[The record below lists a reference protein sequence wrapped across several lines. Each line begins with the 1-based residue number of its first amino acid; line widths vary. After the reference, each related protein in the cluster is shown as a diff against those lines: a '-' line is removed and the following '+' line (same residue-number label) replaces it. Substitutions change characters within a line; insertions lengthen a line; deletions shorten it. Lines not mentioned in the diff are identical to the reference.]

1 VKHKFIWFGLSLV
14 LVAAI
19 LLASCSSATTTTN
32 ATTTTTTTTSTAVA
46 TSTTQTTVTT
56 ATSSAPA
63 SSTTSAVVTT
73 TSTGNWW
80 DSLGTPQYGGT
91 ITVSQ
96 TGNLTQWDPYYT
108 GGTNILTMYLQQMD
122 MDNWTVSPASF
133 AFQFIF
139 RPPED
144 LIGCL
149 AQSWSMPDVNDFV
162 VVLRQNVYWQN
173 IAPVNGRQFTTADV
187 VYDMDRMYGLGGG
200 FTTPSPYAS
209 SDVIS
214 RAAMNSVTV
223 TAPWTVDF
231 HWLNGNVENIL
242 ETQLDEGTASQDY
255 VAQEAVNLWGNLN
268 DWHHAIGTG
277 PFILTDFVD
286 SSSATLVRNSSY
298 WGFDERYPTNQLP
311 YVNGLHVLIIPNVP
325 TALAALRTGK
335 IDLVEGNSIQAA
347 TAMTTTNPSIVQV
360 AIPQAAEGMAL
371 CNAQAPFN
379 NLQVREA
386 CQLAQNLPLIAQTYY
401 NGTVSPI
408 PQSLTLSTMGG
419 GWGDPYPSWT
429 ADLQAQFAYNP
440 TLAKQLLAQ
449 AGYPNGFTTTC
460 VANSTSDINLLQIM
474 DSNFAAIGI
483 TVNVQLMD
491 NATWGTYCIS
501 NKKSTAMSFCDGRPF
516 GNAYSPVRQ
525 LQLFRTG
532 YGGDYSLV
540 SDPTFDAFYPAAIAA
555 TDVPTIK
562 NIVAQANLYVAQ
574 QHFGVSLVSPNFYSF
589 VQPWLKG
596 YNGQNGSAQSGFY
609 MARFWVTPH

>member
-1 VKHKFIWFGLSLV
+1 VKHKLVWFSLSLV
-14 LVAAI
+14 LVAAV
-19 LLASCSSATTTTN
+19 LLSSCGSSSTTTN
-32 ATTTTTTTTSTAVA
+32 TTTTTTT
-46 TSTTQTTVTT
+46 
-56 ATSSAPA
+56 
-63 SSTTSAVVTT
+63 TTSAVVTT
-73 TSTGNWW
+73 TSNPVTTSNVSTTTPTTVTSVVTTSATGNWW
-80 DSLGTPQYGGT
+80 DNLGTPSYGGT

-96 TGNLTQWDPYYT
+96 TGNLTQWDPYAT
-108 GGTNILTMYLQQMD
+108 GGTNVLLMYLQQMD
-122 MDNWTVSPASF
+122 SDNWTISPSSF

-144 LIGCL
+144 LVGSL
-149 AQSWSMPDVNDFV
+149 ATSWSMPDVNDFV

-173 IAPVNGRQFTTADV
+173 ISPVNGRQFTAADV

-200 FTTPSPYAS
+200 FTVPSPYAS

-214 RAAMNSVTV
+214 RAAMNSVTI
-223 TAPWTVDF
+223 TAPWTIDF
-231 HWLNGNVENIL
+231 HWTTGNPENIL
-242 ETQLDEGTASQDY
+242 ETQLDQGTASQDY
-255 VAQEAVNLWGNLN
+255 VAQEAVSLWGNLN

-286 SSSATLVRNSSY
+286 SSSASFVRNPNY
-298 WGFDERYPTNQLP
+298 WGTDERHPGNKLP
-311 YVNGLHVLIIPNVP
+311 YADNVHILIITNVP

-335 IDLVEGNSIQAA
+335 IDLVENNGIQAA
-347 TAMTTTNPSIVQV
+347 NGMKQTNPEINQV

-408 PQSLTLSTMGG
+408 PQTLTLSTMGG
-419 GWGDPYPSWT
+419 GWGNPYPNWP
-429 ADLQAQFAYNP
+429 ADLQAQYAYNP

-449 AGYPNGFTTTC
+449 AGFPNGFTTVC
-460 VANSTSDINLLQIM
+460 VANNTSDLDLLQII
-474 DSNFAAIGI
+474 DNNLAAINI

-516 GNAYSPVRQ
+516 GNAYSPIRQ

-540 SDPTFDAFYPAAIAA
+540 SDPTFDAYYPAAVAA
-555 TDVPTIK
+555 TDITQIK
-562 NIVAQANLYVAQ
+562 SIVAQANLYVAQ
-574 QHFGVSLVSPNFYSF
+574 QHFGVSIVSPNFYSF

-596 YNGQNGSAQSGFY
+596 YNGENGAASSGFY
-609 MARFWVTPH
+609 LSRFWVTPH

>member
-1 VKHKFIWFGLSLV
+1 VKHKLIWFSLSLV
-14 LVAAI
+14 LVAAV
-19 LLASCSSATTTTN
+19 LLSSCGSASTTTN
-32 ATTTTTTTTSTAVA
+32 ATTTTTTT
-46 TSTTQTTVTT
+46 
-56 ATSSAPA
+56 
-63 SSTTSAVVTT
+63 AVVTT
-73 TSTGNWW
+73 TSTSVTTSTVSSTTPTTATSVVTTSATGNWW
-80 DSLGTPQYGGT
+80 DALGTPQYGGT

-96 TGNLTQWDPYYT
+96 TGNLTQWDPYAT
-108 GGTNILTMYLQQMD
+108 GGTNVLLMYLQQMD
-122 MDNWTVSPASF
+122 SDNWTVSPSTF

-144 LIGCL
+144 LVGSL
-149 AQSWSMPDVNDFV
+149 ATSWSMPDVNDFV

-173 IAPVNGRQFTTADV
+173 ISPVNGRQFTATDV

-200 FTTPSPYAS
+200 FTVPSPYAS

-214 RAAMNSVTV
+214 RAAMNSVTI
-223 TAPWTVDF
+223 TAPWTIDF
-231 HWLNGNVENIL
+231 HWTTGNPENIL
-242 ETQLDEGTASQDY
+242 ETQLDQGTASQDF
-255 VAQEAVNLWGNLN
+255 VAQEAVSLWGNLN

-286 SSSATLVRNSSY
+286 SSSASFVRNPTY
-298 WGFDERYPTNQLP
+298 WGTDERHPGNKLP
-311 YVNGLHVLIIPNVP
+311 YADNVHILIIPQLP

-335 IDLVEGNSIQAA
+335 IDLVENNGIQSAN
-347 TAMTTTNPSIVQV
+347 AMKTTNPEILQV

-371 CNAQAPFN
+371 CNAQPPYN

-408 PQSLTLSTMGG
+408 PQTLTLSTMGG
-419 GWGDPYPSWT
+419 GWGNPYPNWP
-429 ADLQAQFAYNP
+429 ADLQAQYAYNP

-449 AGYPNGFTTTC
+449 AGFPNGFTTTC
-460 VANSTSDINLLQIM
+460 VANNTSDLDLMQILNSNL
-474 DSNFAAIGI
+474 AAIGI
-483 TVNVQLMD
+483 TVNVTLMD
-491 NATWGTYCIS
+491 NASWGTYCIS

-516 GNAYSPVRQ
+516 GNAYSPIRQ

-540 SDPTFDAFYPAAIAA
+540 SDPTFDAYYPAAVAA
-555 TDVPTIK
+555 TDITQIK
-562 NIVAQANLYVAQ
+562 SIVAQANLYVAQ
-574 QHFGVSLVSPNFYSF
+574 QHFGVSSVSPNFYSF

-596 YNGQNGSAQSGFY
+596 YNGENGAASSGFY
-609 MARFWVTPH
+609 LARFWVAAH

>member
-1 VKHKFIWFGLSLV
+1 MKHKLLWFSLSLV
-14 LVAAI
+14 LVAAV
-19 LLASCSSATTTTN
+19 LLSSCSSASTTANTT
-32 ATTTTTTTTSTAVA
+32 ATTTT
-46 TSTTQTTVTT
+46 
-56 ATSSAPA
+56 
-63 SSTTSAVVTT
+63 TTSAVVTT
-73 TSTGNWW
+73 TSTSVTTSTVSSTTPTTATSVVTTSATGNWW
-80 DSLGTPQYGGT
+80 DTLGTPQYGGT

-96 TGNLTQWDPYYT
+96 TGNLTQWDPYAT
-108 GGTNILTMYLQQMD
+108 GGTNVLLMYLQQMD
-122 MDNWTVSPASF
+122 SDNWTVSPSTF

-144 LIGCL
+144 LVGSL
-149 AQSWSMPDVNDFV
+149 ATSWSMPDVNDFV

-173 IAPVNGRQFTTADV
+173 ISPVNGRQFTATDV

-200 FTTPSPYAS
+200 FTVPSPYAS

-214 RAAMNSVTV
+214 RAAMNSVTI
-223 TAPWTVDF
+223 TAPWTIDF
-231 HWLNGNVENIL
+231 HWTTGNPENIL
-242 ETQLDEGTASQDY
+242 ETQLDQGTASQDF
-255 VAQEAVNLWGNLN
+255 VAQEAVSLWGNLN

-286 SSSATLVRNSSY
+286 SSSASFVRNPTY
-298 WGFDERYPTNQLP
+298 WGTDERHPGNKLP
-311 YVNGLHVLIIPNVP
+311 YADNVHILIIPQLP

-335 IDLVEGNSIQAA
+335 IDLVENNGIQSAN
-347 TAMTTTNPSIVQV
+347 AMKTTNPEILQV

-371 CNAQAPFN
+371 CNAQPPYN

-408 PQSLTLSTMGG
+408 PQTLTLSTMGG
-419 GWGDPYPSWT
+419 GWGNPYPNWP
-429 ADLQAQFAYNP
+429 ADLQAQYAYTP

-449 AGYPNGFTTTC
+449 AGFPNGFTTTC
-460 VANSTSDINLLQIM
+460 VANNTSDLDLMQILNSNL
-474 DSNFAAIGI
+474 AAIGI
-483 TVNVQLMD
+483 TVNVTLMD
-491 NATWGTYCIS
+491 NASWGTYCIS

-516 GNAYSPVRQ
+516 GNAYSPIRQ

-540 SDPTFDAFYPAAIAA
+540 SDPTFDAYYPAAVAA
-555 TDVPTIK
+555 TDITQIK
-562 NIVAQANLYVAQ
+562 SIVAQANLYVAQ
-574 QHFGVSLVSPNFYSF
+574 QHFGVSSVSPNFYSF

-596 YNGQNGSAQSGFY
+596 YNGENGAASSGFY
-609 MARFWVTPH
+609 LARFWVAAH

>member
-1 VKHKFIWFGLSLV
+1 
-14 LVAAI
+14 
-19 LLASCSSATTTTN
+19 
-32 ATTTTTTTTSTAVA
+32 
-46 TSTTQTTVTT
+46 
-56 ATSSAPA
+56 
-63 SSTTSAVVTT
+63 
-73 TSTGNWW
+73 
-80 DSLGTPQYGGT
+80 
-91 ITVSQ
+91 
-96 TGNLTQWDPYYT
+96 
-108 GGTNILTMYLQQMD
+108 
-122 MDNWTVSPASF
+122 
-133 AFQFIF
+133 
-139 RPPED
+139 
-144 LIGCL
+144 
-149 AQSWSMPDVNDFV
+149 
-162 VVLRQNVYWQN
+162 
-173 IAPVNGRQFTTADV
+173 
-187 VYDMDRMYGLGGG
+187 
-200 FTTPSPYAS
+200 
-209 SDVIS
+209 
-214 RAAMNSVTV
+214 
-223 TAPWTVDF
+223 VDF
-231 HWLNGNVENIL
+231 HWTNGNVENIL

-255 VAQEAVNLWGNLN
+255 VAQEAVSLWGNLN

-286 SSSATLVRNSSY
+286 SSSATVVRNPTY
-298 WGFDERYPTNQLP
+298 WGFDERHPANQLP
-311 YVNGLHVLIIPNVP
+311 YANGVHVLIISNVP

-401 NGTVSPI
+401 NGTVSAI

-419 GWGDPYPSWT
+419 GWRDPYTSWP

-440 TLAKQLLAQ
+440 TLAKQLLTQ

-460 VANSTSDINLLQIM
+460 VANNTSDLSLMQIM
-474 DSNFAAIGI
+474 VSNFAAIGI
-483 TVNVQLMD
+483 TVNVTLMD
-491 NATWGTYCIS
+491 NASWGTYCIS

-596 YNGQNGSAQSGFY
+596 YNGQNGAWQSGFY
-609 MARFWVTPH
+609 MARYWVTSH

>member
-1 VKHKFIWFGLSLV
+1 MKHKLLWFSLSLV
-14 LVAAI
+14 LVAAV
-19 LLASCSSATTTTN
+19 LLSSCSSASTTANTT
-32 ATTTTTTTTSTAVA
+32 ATTTT
-46 TSTTQTTVTT
+46 
-56 ATSSAPA
+56 
-63 SSTTSAVVTT
+63 TTSAVVTT
-73 TSTGNWW
+73 TSTSVTTSTVSSTTPTTATSVVTTSATGNWW
-80 DSLGTPQYGGT
+80 DTLGTPQYGGT

-96 TGNLTQWDPYYT
+96 TGNLTQWDPYAT
-108 GGTNILTMYLQQMD
+108 GGTNVLLMYLQQMD
-122 MDNWTVSPASF
+122 SDNWTVSPSTF

-144 LIGCL
+144 LVGSL
-149 AQSWSMPDVNDFV
+149 ATSWSMPDVNDFV

-173 IAPVNGRQFTTADV
+173 ISPVNGRQFTATDV

-200 FTTPSPYAS
+200 FTVPSPYAS

-214 RAAMNSVTV
+214 RAAMNSVTI
-223 TAPWTVDF
+223 TAPWTIDF
-231 HWLNGNVENIL
+231 HWTTGNPENIL
-242 ETQLDEGTASQDY
+242 ETQLDQGTASQDF
-255 VAQEAVNLWGNLN
+255 VAQEAVSLWGNLN

-286 SSSATLVRNSSY
+286 SSSASFVRNPTY
-298 WGFDERYPTNQLP
+298 WGTDERHPGNKLP
-311 YVNGLHVLIIPNVP
+311 YADNVHILIIPQLP

-335 IDLVEGNSIQAA
+335 IDLVENNGIQSAN
-347 TAMTTTNPSIVQV
+347 AMKTTNPEILQV

-371 CNAQAPFN
+371 CNAQPPYN

-408 PQSLTLSTMGG
+408 PQTLTLSTMGG
-419 GWGDPYPSWT
+419 GWGNPYPNWP
-429 ADLQAQFAYNP
+429 ADLQAQYAYNP

-449 AGYPNGFTTTC
+449 AGFPNGFTTTC
-460 VANSTSDINLLQIM
+460 VANNTSDLDLMQILNSNL
-474 DSNFAAIGI
+474 AAIGI
-483 TVNVQLMD
+483 TVNVTLMD
-491 NATWGTYCIS
+491 NASWGTYCIS

-516 GNAYSPVRQ
+516 GNAYSPIRQ

-540 SDPTFDAFYPAAIAA
+540 SDPTFDAYYPAAVAA
-555 TDVPTIK
+555 TDITQIK
-562 NIVAQANLYVAQ
+562 SIVSQANLYVAQ
-574 QHFGVSLVSPNFYSF
+574 QHFGVSSVSPNFYSF

-596 YNGQNGSAQSGFY
+596 YNGENGAASSGFY
-609 MARFWVTPH
+609 LSRFWVAAH

>member
-1 VKHKFIWFGLSLV
+1 VKHKLLWFSLSLV
-14 LVAAI
+14 LVAAV
-19 LLASCSSATTTTN
+19 LLSSCSSASTTANTT
-32 ATTTTTTTTSTAVA
+32 ATTTT
-46 TSTTQTTVTT
+46 
-56 ATSSAPA
+56 
-63 SSTTSAVVTT
+63 TTSAVVTT
-73 TSTGNWW
+73 TSTSVTTSTVSSTTPTTATSVVTTSATGNWW
-80 DSLGTPQYGGT
+80 DTLGTPQYGGT

-96 TGNLTQWDPYYT
+96 TGNLTQWDPYAT
-108 GGTNILTMYLQQMD
+108 GGTNVLLMYLQQMD
-122 MDNWTVSPASF
+122 SDNWTVSPSTF

-144 LIGCL
+144 LVGSL
-149 AQSWSMPDVNDFV
+149 ATSWSMPDVNDFV

-173 IAPVNGRQFTTADV
+173 ISPVNGRQFTATDV

-200 FTTPSPYAS
+200 FTVPSPYAS

-214 RAAMNSVTV
+214 RAAMNSVTI
-223 TAPWTVDF
+223 TAPWTIDF
-231 HWLNGNVENIL
+231 HWTTGNPENIL
-242 ETQLDEGTASQDY
+242 ETQLDQGTASQDF
-255 VAQEAVNLWGNLN
+255 VAQEAVSLWGNLN

-286 SSSATLVRNSSY
+286 SSSASFVRNPTY
-298 WGFDERYPTNQLP
+298 WGTDERHPGNKLP
-311 YVNGLHVLIIPNVP
+311 YADNVHILIIPQLP

-335 IDLVEGNSIQAA
+335 IDLVENNGIQSAN
-347 TAMTTTNPSIVQV
+347 AMKTTNPEILQV

-371 CNAQAPFN
+371 CNAQPPYN

-408 PQSLTLSTMGG
+408 PQTLTLSTMGG
-419 GWGDPYPSWT
+419 GWGNPYPNWP
-429 ADLQAQFAYNP
+429 ADLQAQYAYNP

-449 AGYPNGFTTTC
+449 AGFPNGFTTTC
-460 VANSTSDINLLQIM
+460 VANNTSDLDLMQILNSNL
-474 DSNFAAIGI
+474 AAIGI
-483 TVNVQLMD
+483 TVNVTLMD
-491 NATWGTYCIS
+491 NASWGTYCIS

-516 GNAYSPVRQ
+516 GNAYSPIRQ

-540 SDPTFDAFYPAAIAA
+540 SDPTFDAYYPAAVAA
-555 TDVPTIK
+555 TDITQIK
-562 NIVAQANLYVAQ
+562 SIVAQANLYVAQ
-574 QHFGVSLVSPNFYSF
+574 QHFGVSSVSPNFYSF

-596 YNGQNGSAQSGFY
+596 YNGENGAASSGFY
-609 MARFWVTPH
+609 LARFWVAAH

>member
-1 VKHKFIWFGLSLV
+1 VKHKLLWFSLSLV
-14 LVAAI
+14 LVAAV
-19 LLASCSSATTTTN
+19 LLSSCSSASTTANTT
-32 ATTTTTTTTSTAVA
+32 ATTTT
-46 TSTTQTTVTT
+46 
-56 ATSSAPA
+56 
-63 SSTTSAVVTT
+63 TTSAVVTT
-73 TSTGNWW
+73 NSTSVTTSTVSSTTPTTATSVVTTSATGNWW
-80 DSLGTPQYGGT
+80 DTLGTPQYGGT

-96 TGNLTQWDPYYT
+96 TGNLTQWDPYAT
-108 GGTNILTMYLQQMD
+108 GGTNVLLMYLQQMD
-122 MDNWTVSPASF
+122 SDNWTVSPSTF

-144 LIGCL
+144 LVGSL
-149 AQSWSMPDVNDFV
+149 ATSWSMPDVNDFV

-173 IAPVNGRQFTTADV
+173 ISPVNGRQFTATDV

-200 FTTPSPYAS
+200 FTVPSPYAS

-214 RAAMNSVTV
+214 RAAMNSVTI
-223 TAPWTVDF
+223 TAPWTIDF
-231 HWLNGNVENIL
+231 HWTTGNPENIL
-242 ETQLDEGTASQDY
+242 ETQLDQGTASQDF
-255 VAQEAVNLWGNLN
+255 VAQEAVSLWGNLN

-286 SSSATLVRNSSY
+286 SSSASFVRNPTY
-298 WGFDERYPTNQLP
+298 WGTDERHPGNKLP
-311 YVNGLHVLIIPNVP
+311 YADNVHILIIPQLP

-335 IDLVEGNSIQAA
+335 IDLVENNGIQSAN
-347 TAMTTTNPSIVQV
+347 AMKTTNPEILQV

-371 CNAQAPFN
+371 CNAQPPYN

-408 PQSLTLSTMGG
+408 PQTLTLSTMGG
-419 GWGDPYPSWT
+419 GWGNPYPNWP
-429 ADLQAQFAYNP
+429 ADLQAQYAYNP

-449 AGYPNGFTTTC
+449 AGFPNGFTTTC
-460 VANSTSDINLLQIM
+460 VANNTSDLDLMQILNSNL
-474 DSNFAAIGI
+474 AAIGI
-483 TVNVQLMD
+483 TVNVTLMD
-491 NATWGTYCIS
+491 NASWGTYCIS

-516 GNAYSPVRQ
+516 GNAYSPIRQ

-540 SDPTFDAFYPAAIAA
+540 SDPTFDAYYPAAVAA
-555 TDVPTIK
+555 TDITQIK
-562 NIVAQANLYVAQ
+562 SIVAQANLYVAQ
-574 QHFGVSLVSPNFYSF
+574 QHFGVSSVSPNFYSF

-596 YNGQNGSAQSGFY
+596 YNGENGAASSGFY
-609 MARFWVTPH
+609 LARFWVAAH

>member
-1 VKHKFIWFGLSLV
+1 MKHKLLWFSLSLV
-14 LVAAI
+14 LVAAV
-19 LLASCSSATTTTN
+19 LLSSCSSASTTANTT
-32 ATTTTTTTTSTAVA
+32 ATTTT
-46 TSTTQTTVTT
+46 
-56 ATSSAPA
+56 
-63 SSTTSAVVTT
+63 TTSAVVTT
-73 TSTGNWW
+73 TSTSVTTSTVSSTTPTTATSVVTTSATGNWW
-80 DSLGTPQYGGT
+80 DTLGTPQYGGT

-96 TGNLTQWDPYYT
+96 TGNLTQWDPYAT
-108 GGTNILTMYLQQMD
+108 GGTNVLLMYLQQMD
-122 MDNWTVSPASF
+122 SDNWTVSPSTF

-144 LIGCL
+144 LVGSL
-149 AQSWSMPDVNDFV
+149 ATSWSMPDVNDFV

-173 IAPVNGRQFTTADV
+173 ISPVNGRQFTATDV

-200 FTTPSPYAS
+200 FTVPSPYAS

-214 RAAMNSVTV
+214 RAAMNSVTI
-223 TAPWTVDF
+223 TAPWTIDF
-231 HWLNGNVENIL
+231 HWTTGNPENIL
-242 ETQLDEGTASQDY
+242 ETQLDQGTASQDF
-255 VAQEAVNLWGNLN
+255 VAQEAVSLWGNLN

-286 SSSATLVRNSSY
+286 SSSASFVRNPTY
-298 WGFDERYPTNQLP
+298 WGTDERHPGNKLP
-311 YVNGLHVLIIPNVP
+311 YADNVHILIIPQLP

-335 IDLVEGNSIQAA
+335 IDLVENNGIQSAN
-347 TAMTTTNPSIVQV
+347 AMKTTNPEILQV

-371 CNAQAPFN
+371 CNAQPPYN

-408 PQSLTLSTMGG
+408 PQTLTLSTMGG
-419 GWGDPYPSWT
+419 GWGNPYPNWP
-429 ADLQAQFAYNP
+429 ADLQAQYAYNP

-449 AGYPNGFTTTC
+449 AGFPNGFTTTC
-460 VANSTSDINLLQIM
+460 VANNTSDLDLMQILNSNL
-474 DSNFAAIGI
+474 AAIGI
-483 TVNVQLMD
+483 TVNVTLMD
-491 NATWGTYCIS
+491 NASWGTYCIS

-516 GNAYSPVRQ
+516 GNAYSPIRQ

-540 SDPTFDAFYPAAIAA
+540 SDPTFDAYYPAAVAA
-555 TDVPTIK
+555 TDITQIK
-562 NIVAQANLYVAQ
+562 SIVAQANLYVAQ
-574 QHFGVSLVSPNFYSF
+574 QHFGVSIVSPNFYSF

-596 YNGQNGSAQSGFY
+596 YNGENGAASSGFY
-609 MARFWVTPH
+609 LARFWVAAH

>member
-1 VKHKFIWFGLSLV
+1 MKHKLLWFSLSLV
-14 LVAAI
+14 LVAAV
-19 LLASCSSATTTTN
+19 LLSSCSSATTTANTT
-32 ATTTTTTTTSTAVA
+32 ATTTT
-46 TSTTQTTVTT
+46 
-56 ATSSAPA
+56 
-63 SSTTSAVVTT
+63 TTSAVVTT
-73 TSTGNWW
+73 TSTSVTTSTVSSTTPTTATSVVTTSATGNWW
-80 DSLGTPQYGGT
+80 DTLGTPQYGGT

-96 TGNLTQWDPYYT
+96 TGNLTQWDPYAT
-108 GGTNILTMYLQQMD
+108 GGTNVLLMYLQQMD
-122 MDNWTVSPASF
+122 SDNWTVSPSTF

-144 LIGCL
+144 LVGSL
-149 AQSWSMPDVNDFV
+149 ATSWSMPDVNDFV

-173 IAPVNGRQFTTADV
+173 ISPVNGRQFTATDV

-200 FTTPSPYAS
+200 FTVPSPYAS

-214 RAAMNSVTV
+214 RAAMNSVTI
-223 TAPWTVDF
+223 TAPWTIDF
-231 HWLNGNVENIL
+231 HWTTGNPENIL
-242 ETQLDEGTASQDY
+242 ETQLDQGTASQDF
-255 VAQEAVNLWGNLN
+255 VAQEAVSLWGNLN

-286 SSSATLVRNSSY
+286 SSSASFVRNPTY
-298 WGFDERYPTNQLP
+298 WGTDERHPGNKLP
-311 YVNGLHVLIIPNVP
+311 YADNVHILIIPQLP

-335 IDLVEGNSIQAA
+335 IDLVENNGIQSAN
-347 TAMTTTNPSIVQV
+347 AMKTTNPEILQV

-371 CNAQAPFN
+371 CNAQPPYN

-408 PQSLTLSTMGG
+408 PQTLTLSTMGG
-419 GWGDPYPSWT
+419 GWGNPYPNWP
-429 ADLQAQFAYNP
+429 ADLQAQYAYNP

-449 AGYPNGFTTTC
+449 AGFPNGFTTTC
-460 VANSTSDINLLQIM
+460 VANNTSDLDLMQILNSNL
-474 DSNFAAIGI
+474 AAIGI
-483 TVNVQLMD
+483 TVNVTLMD
-491 NATWGTYCIS
+491 NASWGTYCIS

-516 GNAYSPVRQ
+516 GNAYSPIRQ

-540 SDPTFDAFYPAAIAA
+540 SDPTFDAYYPAAVAA
-555 TDVPTIK
+555 TDITQIK
-562 NIVAQANLYVAQ
+562 SIVAQANLYVAQ
-574 QHFGVSLVSPNFYSF
+574 QHFGVSSVSPNFYSF

-596 YNGQNGSAQSGFY
+596 YNGENGAASSGFY
-609 MARFWVTPH
+609 LARFWVAAH

>member
-1 VKHKFIWFGLSLV
+1 MKHKLVWFSLSLV
-14 LVAAI
+14 LVAAV
-19 LLASCSSATTTTN
+19 LLSSCGSSSTTTN
-32 ATTTTTTTTSTAVA
+32 TTTTTTTTTTSAIVT
-46 TSTTQTTVTT
+46 TSTTPVTNSTVSTTTPTAVT
-56 ATSSAPA
+56 SAV
-63 SSTTSAVVTT
+63 TTSA
-73 TSTGNWW
+73 TGNWW
-80 DSLGTPQYGGT
+80 DTLGSPSYGGT

-96 TGNLTQWDPYYT
+96 TGNLTQWDPYAT
-108 GGTNILTMYLQQMD
+108 GGTNVLLMYLQQMD
-122 MDNWTVSPASF
+122 SDNWTVSPSSF

-144 LIGCL
+144 LVGSL
-149 AQSWSMPDVNDFV
+149 ATSWSMPDVNDFV

-173 IAPVNGRQFTTADV
+173 ISPVNGRQFTAADV

-200 FTTPSPYAS
+200 FSVPSPYAS

-214 RAAMNSVTV
+214 RAAMNSVTI
-223 TAPWTVDF
+223 TAPWTIDF
-231 HWLNGNVENIL
+231 HWTTGNPENIL
-242 ETQLDEGTASQDY
+242 ETQLDQGTASQDY
-255 VAQEAVNLWGNLN
+255 VAQEAVTLWGNLN

-286 SSSATLVRNSSY
+286 SSSATFARNTTY
-298 WGFDERYPTNQLP
+298 WGTDERHPGNKLP
-311 YVNGLHVLIIPNVP
+311 YADNVHILIITNVP

-335 IDLVEGNSIQAA
+335 IDLVENNGIQAA
-347 TAMTTTNPSIVQV
+347 NAMKQTNPAVNQV

-371 CNAQAPFN
+371 CNAQAPYN

-386 CQLAQNLPLIAQTYY
+386 CQLAQNLPLLAQTYY

-408 PQSLTLSTMGG
+408 PQTLTLSTMGG
-419 GWGDPYPSWT
+419 GWGNPYPNWP
-429 ADLQAQFAYNP
+429 ADLQAQYAYNP
-440 TLAKQLLAQ
+440 TLAKQLLTQ
-449 AGYPNGFTTTC
+449 AGFPSGFTTVC
-460 VANSTSDINLLQIM
+460 VANNTSDLDLLQIINNNL
-474 DSNFAAIGI
+474 SAIGI

-491 NATWGTYCIS
+491 NASWGTYCIS
-501 NKKSTAMSFCDGRPF
+501 NKKSVAMSFCDGRPF

-540 SDPTFDAFYPAAIAA
+540 SDPTFDAYYPAAIAA
-555 TDVPTIK
+555 TDITQIK
-562 NIVAQANLYVAQ
+562 SIVSQANLYVAQ

-596 YNGQNGSAQSGFY
+596 YNGQNGAASSGFY
-609 MARFWVTPH
+609 LARFWVAPH

>member
-1 VKHKFIWFGLSLV
+1 MKHKLVWFSLSLV
-14 LVAAI
+14 LVAAV
-19 LLASCSSATTTTN
+19 LFSSCGSASTTANTTV
-32 ATTTTTTTTSTAVA
+32 ATTTTT
-46 TSTTQTTVTT
+46 
-56 ATSSAPA
+56 
-63 SSTTSAVVTT
+63 AVVTT
-73 TSTGNWW
+73 TSTSVITATVSSTTPTTATSVVTTSATGNWW
-80 DSLGTPQYGGT
+80 DTLGTPQYGGT

-96 TGNLTQWDPYYT
+96 TGNLTQWDPYAT
-108 GGTNILTMYLQQMD
+108 GGTNVLLMYLQQMD
-122 MDNWTVSPASF
+122 SDNWTVSPSTF

-144 LIGCL
+144 LVGSL
-149 AQSWSMPDVNDFV
+149 ATSWSMPDVNDFV

-173 IAPVNGRQFTTADV
+173 IAPVNGRQFTAADV

-214 RAAMNSVTV
+214 RAAMNSVTI
-223 TAPWTVDF
+223 TAPWTIDF
-231 HWLNGNVENIL
+231 HWTTGNPENIL
-242 ETQLDEGTASQDY
+242 ETQLDQGTASQDY
-255 VAQEAVNLWGNLN
+255 VASEAVSLWGNLN

-286 SSSATLVRNSSY
+286 TSSASFVRNPTY
-298 WGFDERYPTNQLP
+298 WGTDERHPGNKLP
-311 YVNGLHVLIIPNVP
+311 YADNVHILIITNVP

-335 IDLVEGNSIQAA
+335 IDLVENNGIQSAN
-347 TAMTTTNPSIVQV
+347 AMKTTNPQINQV

-371 CNAQAPFN
+371 CNAQAPYN

-401 NGTVSPI
+401 NGTVAAI
-408 PQSLTLSTMGG
+408 PQTLTLSTMGG
-419 GWGDPYPSWT
+419 GWGNPYSNWP
-429 ADLQAQFAYNP
+429 ADLQAQYAYNP

-449 AGYPNGFTTTC
+449 AGFPNGFTTVC
-460 VANSTSDINLLQIM
+460 VANNTSDLDLLQII
-474 DSNFAAIGI
+474 DNNLAAINI

-491 NATWGTYCIS
+491 NASWGTYCIS
-501 NKKSTAMSFCDGRPF
+501 NKKSVAMSFCDGRPF
-516 GNAYSPVRQ
+516 GNAYSPIRQ

-540 SDPTFDAFYPAAIAA
+540 SDPTFDAFYPAAVAA
-555 TDVPTIK
+555 TDITSIK
-562 NIVAQANLYVAQ
+562 SIVSQANLYVAQ
-574 QHFGVSLVSPNFYSF
+574 QHFGVSIVSPNFYSF

-596 YNGQNGSAQSGFY
+596 YNGENGAASSGFY
-609 MARFWVTPH
+609 LSRFWVASH

>member
-1 VKHKFIWFGLSLV
+1 MKHKLLWFSLSLV
-14 LVAAI
+14 LVAAV
-19 LLASCSSATTTTN
+19 LLSSCSSASTTANTT
-32 ATTTTTTTTSTAVA
+32 ATTTT
-46 TSTTQTTVTT
+46 
-56 ATSSAPA
+56 
-63 SSTTSAVVTT
+63 TTSAVVTT
-73 TSTGNWW
+73 TSTSVTTSTVSSTTPTTATSVVTTSATGNWW
-80 DSLGTPQYGGT
+80 DTLGTPQYGGT

-96 TGNLTQWDPYYT
+96 TGNLTQWDPYAT
-108 GGTNILTMYLQQMD
+108 GGTNVLLMYLQQMD
-122 MDNWTVSPASF
+122 SDNWTVSPSTF

-144 LIGCL
+144 LVGSL
-149 AQSWSMPDVNDFV
+149 ATSWSMPDVNDFV

-173 IAPVNGRQFTTADV
+173 ISPVNGRQFTATDV

-200 FTTPSPYAS
+200 FTVPSPYAS

-214 RAAMNSVTV
+214 RAAMNSVTI
-223 TAPWTVDF
+223 TAPWTIDF
-231 HWLNGNVENIL
+231 HWTTGNPENIL
-242 ETQLDEGTASQDY
+242 ETQLDQGTASQDF
-255 VAQEAVNLWGNLN
+255 VAQEAVSLWGNLN

-286 SSSATLVRNSSY
+286 SSSASFVRNPTY
-298 WGFDERYPTNQLP
+298 WGTDERHPGNKLP
-311 YVNGLHVLIIPNVP
+311 YADNVHILIIPQLP

-335 IDLVEGNSIQAA
+335 IDLVENNGIQSAN
-347 TAMTTTNPSIVQV
+347 AMKTTNPEILQV

-371 CNAQAPFN
+371 CNAQPPYN

-408 PQSLTLSTMGG
+408 PQTLTLSTMGG
-419 GWGDPYPSWT
+419 GWGNPYPNWP
-429 ADLQAQFAYNP
+429 ADLQAQYAYNP

-449 AGYPNGFTTTC
+449 AGFPNGFTTTC
-460 VANSTSDINLLQIM
+460 VANNTSDLDLMQILNSNL
-474 DSNFAAIGI
+474 AAIGI
-483 TVNVQLMD
+483 TVNVTLMD
-491 NATWGTYCIS
+491 NASWGTYCIS

-516 GNAYSPVRQ
+516 GNAYSPIRQ

-540 SDPTFDAFYPAAIAA
+540 SDPTFDAYYPAAVAA
-555 TDVPTIK
+555 TDITQIK
-562 NIVAQANLYVAQ
+562 SIVAQANLYVAQ
-574 QHFGVSLVSPNFYSF
+574 QHFGVSSVSPNFYSF

-596 YNGQNGSAQSGFY
+596 YNGENGAASSGFY
-609 MARFWVTPH
+609 LARFWVAAH

>member
-1 VKHKFIWFGLSLV
+1 MKHKLIWFSLSLV
-14 LVAAI
+14 LVAAV
-19 LLASCSSATTTTN
+19 LLSSCGSASTTTN
-32 ATTTTTTTTSTAVA
+32 ATTTTTTT
-46 TSTTQTTVTT
+46 
-56 ATSSAPA
+56 
-63 SSTTSAVVTT
+63 AVVTT
-73 TSTGNWW
+73 TSTSVTTSTVSSTTPTTATSVVTTSATGNWW
-80 DSLGTPQYGGT
+80 DALGTPQYGGT

-96 TGNLTQWDPYYT
+96 TGNLTQWDPYAT
-108 GGTNILTMYLQQMD
+108 GGTNVLLMYLQQMD
-122 MDNWTVSPASF
+122 SDNWTVSPSTF

-144 LIGCL
+144 LVGSL
-149 AQSWSMPDVNDFV
+149 ATSWSMPDVNDFV

-173 IAPVNGRQFTTADV
+173 ISPVNGRQFTAADV

-200 FTTPSPYAS
+200 FTVPSPYAS

-214 RAAMNSVTV
+214 RAAMNSVTII
-223 TAPWTVDF
+223 APWTIDF
-231 HWLNGNVENIL
+231 HWTTGNPENIL
-242 ETQLDEGTASQDY
+242 ETQLDQGTASQDY
-255 VAQEAVNLWGNLN
+255 VASEAVSLWGNLN

-286 SSSATLVRNSSY
+286 SSSASFVRNTSY
-298 WGFDERYPTNQLP
+298 WGTDERHPGNKLP
-311 YVNGLHVLIIPNVP
+311 YADNVHILIIPQLP

-335 IDLVEGNSIQAA
+335 IDLVENNGIQSAN
-347 TAMTTTNPSIVQV
+347 AMKTTNPEILQV

-371 CNAQAPFN
+371 CNAQPPYN

-408 PQSLTLSTMGG
+408 PQTLTLSTMGG
-419 GWGDPYPSWT
+419 GWGNPYPNWP
-429 ADLQAQFAYNP
+429 ADLQAQYAYNP

-449 AGYPNGFTTTC
+449 AGFPNGFTTTC
-460 VANSTSDINLLQIM
+460 VANNTSDLDLMQILNSNL
-474 DSNFAAIGI
+474 AAIGI
-483 TVNVQLMD
+483 TVNVTLMD
-491 NATWGTYCIS
+491 NASWGTYCIS

-516 GNAYSPVRQ
+516 GNAYSPIRQ

-540 SDPTFDAFYPAAIAA
+540 SDPTFDAYYPAAVAA
-555 TDVPTIK
+555 TDITQIK
-562 NIVAQANLYVAQ
+562 SIVAQANLYVAQ
-574 QHFGVSLVSPNFYSF
+574 QHFGVSSVSPNFYSF

-596 YNGQNGSAQSGFY
+596 YNGENGAASSGFY
-609 MARFWVTPH
+609 LARFWVAAH